1 MRKKLLEWLRRQCD
15 MSSEQIAN
23 KLANIDDALEISRAT
38 LTMVA
43 ENYEDDPVAWIL
55 LGVLNQISV
64 IQETVNQLDPY
75 TDPEGNP
82 ITS

>member
-1 MRKKLLEWLRRQCD
+1 

-38 LTMVA
+38 LTMLA

>member
-1 MRKKLLEWLRRQCD
+1 

-82 ITS
+82 ITSRNSKKGVTDTKW

>member
-1 MRKKLLEWLRRQCD
+1 